1 MIVEQWKQAE
11 WRHPEWWAL
20 ALSVGAWVLLVG
32 QSVHRHFAGW
42 SLMVVAMMVPLVVG
56 PIRTTAARSL
66 WRRRH
71 RAIAIFLAGYLTL
84 WLAAGAGFFL
94 LMSIVGVNAGSPSP
108 LLVAS
113 AFALALGWQLAPAK
127 RRALNA
133 CHRTM
138 PLAPR
143 GSRADR
149 DCFRYGLRI
158 GAYCLTSCWALMLVC
173 MVAKHAMG
181 ALVAVAVVLAA
192 ERYLRRPSGRQ
203 LRIGAGLSAR
213 LRVCFAW
220 RSAGGA
226 TVLL

>member
-1 MIVEQWKQAE
+1 MMTRRWRQAE

-20 ALSVGAWVLLVG
+20 AVSVVAWGVLVAEG
-32 QSVHRHFAGW
+32 VHRPFAAW
-42 SLMVVAMMVPLVVG
+42 SLMVIAMMVPLVVG

-66 WRRRH
+66 WHRRH

-84 WLAAGAGFFL
+84 WLAAGVAASL
-94 LMSIVGVNAGSPSP
+94 LASLLGVHGGSEHP

-113 AFALALGWQLAPAK
+113 GFALAAGWQLAPAK

-149 DCFRYGLRI
+149 DCFHYGVRI
-158 GAYCLTSCWALMLVC
+158 GVYCLTSCWALMLAC
-173 MVAKHAMG
+173 MLMGHAT
-181 ALVAVAVVLAA
+181 AVLVGVSLVLAG
-192 ERYLRRPSGRQ
+192 ERYLRRPGRR
-203 LRIGAGLSAR
+203 LLWLAPGSISTWR
-213 LRVCFAW
+213 LRDGRAAV
-220 RSAGGA
+220 AGP
-226 TVLL
+226 

>member
-1 MIVEQWKQAE
+1 MILERWKQAE

-20 ALSVGAWVLLVG
+20 ALSLGAWVLLVG
-32 QSVHRHFAGW
+32 EGAHRHFAAW

-71 RAIAIFLAGYLTL
+71 RAIAIFLAGYLIL

-94 LMSIVGVNAGSPSP
+94 LLSVLGVNAGSPSP
-108 LLVAS
+108 LLIAS

-158 GAYCLTSCWALMLVC
+158 GAYCLMSCWALMLAC
-173 MVAKHAMG
+173 LITGHATP
-181 ALVAVAVVLAA
+181 ALAVITLVLTA
-192 ERYLRRPSGRQ
+192 ERYWRLDLSRPGMVMARMRQ
-203 LRIGAGLSAR
+203 MRAQADALTG
-213 LRVCFAW
+213 
-220 RSAGGA
+220 
-226 TVLL
+226 